1 MSQEATQE
9 DLGSALRVQ
18 RKSEGRGRLVL
29 TRERGQRI
37 DIGNGIVVEV
47 AEILG
52 SRVKLLVTAPPE
64 MSIKRSLKKGEHA
77 SSQNGATES

>member
-18 RKSEGRGRLVL
+18 RKSEGCGRLVL

-47 AEILG
+47 SEILG
-52 SRVKLLVTAPPE
+52 SRVKLLVHAPPE
-64 MSIKRSLKKGEHA
+64 MSIKRSMKEPNHDG
-77 SSQNGATES
+77 STP